1 MSIAKRISEI
11 RKQSGISQEKLAEL
25 VGVSRQAV
33 TKWESG
39 KANPDTENLLRLAEI
54 FGVPVDELCREE
66 PSIKPL
72 PKINPLV
79 AAAPPLIFVFYL
91 IYAVASGSLE
101 AGALICLFVVCFPM
115 SLFVQLF
122 FSAAI
127 KTGDFSMLAGFDSSV
142 EYNVPEVKRYLAGL
156 SYFIGIITI
165 FSAAL
170 MVLILIM
177 LGNETFL
184 LPVQLFS
191 YVFSY
196 IAGILL
202 MGYRYSDR
210 LFKNPKDAAKSKRAF
225 PAAAVLVGMITFSAV
240 SFIAVL
246 ELRGM
251 ENNSAE
257 VFPAMGMMFLS
268 IIFTLA
274 AYILESRRLK
284 DTEEKTPLFGKAF
297 IVLNL
302 LALAA
307 LVLMAIV

>member
-54 FGVPVDELCREE
+54 FGVSVDELCREE

-91 IYAVASGSLE
+91 IYAIASGSLE
-101 AGALICLFVVCFPM
+101 AGALICLFVICFPM

-122 FSAAI
+122 FGAAI

-142 EYNVPEVKRYLAGL
+142 EYNVPEMKRYLVGL

-210 LFKNPKDAAKSKRAF
+210 LFKSPKDAAKSKRAF

-240 SFIAVL
+240 SFIAVF

-257 VFPAMGMMFLS
+257 VFPAMGMLFLS
-268 IIFTLA
+268 IIFTLG
-274 AYILESRRLK
+274 AYISESRRLK

-307 LVLMAIV
+307 LVLMAII

>member
-1 MSIAKRISEI
+1 MNIAKRISEI

-54 FGVPVDELCREE
+54 FGVSVDELCRED

-101 AGALICLFVVCFPM
+101 AGALICLFVICFPM

-170 MVLILIM
+170 MALTSAILHS
-177 LGNETFL
+177 EAF
-184 LPVQLFS
+184 LPVQLFL

-202 MGYRYSDR
+202 MGYRWSDR
-210 LFKNPKDAAKSKRAF
+210 LFKNPKDAARSKRAF
-225 PAAAVLVGMITFSAV
+225 PSAVVLVGMIILSVAA
-240 SFIAVL
+240 FIAVL

-307 LVLMAIV
+307 LVLMAII

>member
-54 FGVPVDELCREE
+54 FGVSVDELCREE

-142 EYNVPEVKRYLAGL
+142 EYDVPEVKRYLVGL

-184 LPVQLFS
+184 LPVQLFL

-196 IAGILL
+196 ISGILL

-225 PAAAVLVGMITFSAV
+225 PAAAVLVGMIIFSTA

-268 IIFTLA
+268 IIFTLG

>member
-1 MSIAKRISEI
+1 MSIEKRIFQL

-39 KANPDTENLLRLAEI
+39 KAKPDTENLLRLAEI
-54 FGVPVDELCREE
+54 FGVSVDELCREE
-66 PSIKPL
+66 PAENPA
-72 PKINPLV
+72 PRINPLV
-79 AAAPPLIFVFYL
+79 AAAPPLIFVIYL
-91 IYAVASGSLE
+91 IYAIASGSLE
-101 AGALICLFVVCFPM
+101 AGASIYLFVVCFPM

-122 FSAAI
+122 FGAAI
-127 KTGDFSMLAGFDSSV
+127 KTGDFSMLAGFDSSA
-142 EYNVPEVKRYLAGL
+142 EYSVPEVKRYLAGL
-156 SYFIGIITI
+156 SYFIGLTTT

-170 MVLILIM
+170 MALTLTIL
-177 LGNETFL
+177 GGGFL
-184 LPVQLFS
+184 PLQFFLYIIS
-191 YVFSY
+191 YV
-196 IAGILL
+196 AGIML
-202 MGYRYSDR
+202 MGYRWSDR
-210 LFKNPKDAAKSKRAF
+210 LFKNPKDAARSKRAF
-225 PAAAVLVGMITFSAV
+225 PSAVVLVGMIILSVAA
-240 SFIAVL
+240 FIAVL

-284 DTEEKTPLFGKAF
+284 GTEEKTPLFGKAF

-302 LALAA
+302 LAFVA
-307 LVLMAIV
+307 LVLMAII

>member
-1 MSIAKRISEI
+1 MSIAKRISEM

-54 FGVPVDELCREE
+54 FGVSVDELCRED

-101 AGALICLFVVCFPM
+101 AGALICLFVICFPM

-170 MVLILIM
+170 MALTSAILHS
-177 LGNETFL
+177 EAF

-210 LFKNPKDAAKSKRAF
+210 LFKNPKDAARSKRAF
-225 PAAAVLVGMITFSAV
+225 PSAVVLVGMITFSAV
-240 SFIAVL
+240 SFIAVF

-257 VFPAMGMMFLS
+257 VFPAMGMLFLS

>member
-1 MSIAKRISEI
+1 MSIAKHISEI

-54 FGVPVDELCREE
+54 FGVSVDELCREE

-127 KTGDFSMLAGFDSSV
+127 KTGDFSMLAGFDSSA
-142 EYNVPEVKRYLAGL
+142 EYNVPEVKRYLVGL

-184 LPVQLFS
+184 LPVQLFL

-210 LFKNPKDAAKSKRAF
+210 LFKNPEDAAKSKRAF
-225 PAAAVLVGMITFSAV
+225 PAAAVLVGMIIFSAV
-240 SFIAVL
+240 SFIAVF
-246 ELRGM
+246 ELLGM
-251 ENNSAE
+251 GNNSEE

-268 IIFTLA
+268 IIFTLG

-284 DTEEKTPLFGKAF
+284 GTEEKTPLFGKAF